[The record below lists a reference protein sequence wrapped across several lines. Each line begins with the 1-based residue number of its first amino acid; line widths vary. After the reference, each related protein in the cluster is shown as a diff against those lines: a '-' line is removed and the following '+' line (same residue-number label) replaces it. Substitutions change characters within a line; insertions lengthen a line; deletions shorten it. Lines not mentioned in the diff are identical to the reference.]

1 MAKKKTTRK
10 PARTGAK
17 KPAPAASK
25 KPSQRPGKKPGKK
38 VAKKLGKAPAK
49 KPARRAGAPLLA
61 GGVFKVETG
70 SGPGPLEIGRDI
82 VAMFN
87 QGQLSE
93 IEDKYWAAQVESVE
107 GFGVNMGWRG
117 RSAVDAKNKQWVST
131 HKIHGARAE
140 GPFVG
145 SSGFSIRFQIDVEDT
160 TNGSREVM
168 DEVGVYQVRD
178 GKIVREEF
186 MYAMP

>member
-1 MAKKKTTRK
+1 MAKKKTARK
-10 PARTGAK
+10 PARTSAKKSGAK
-17 KPAPAASK
+17 KPARKPAAK
-25 KPSQRPGKKPGKK
+25 KATKK
-38 VAKKLGKAPAK
+38 ATK
-49 KPARRAGAPLLA
+49 KPARRSSVGKPILA

-87 QGQLSE
+87 QGQLGE
-93 IEDKYWAAQVESVE
+93 IEDKYWSGQVESIE

-131 HKIHGARAE
+131 HKIHGAQAE

-145 SSGFSIRFQIDVEDT
+145 SSGFAIRFRIDVEDT

-168 DEVGVYQVRD
+168 DEVGVYLVRD

-186 MYAMP
+186 MYSIP